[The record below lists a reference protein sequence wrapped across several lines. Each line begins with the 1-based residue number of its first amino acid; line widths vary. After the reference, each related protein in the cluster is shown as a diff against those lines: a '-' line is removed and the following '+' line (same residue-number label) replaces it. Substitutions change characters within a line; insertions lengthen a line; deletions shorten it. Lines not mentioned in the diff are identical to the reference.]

1 MRHQNVA
8 LIGGSGFIG
17 SHLVNALVDLGKNVR
32 IATRRRS
39 NAAHLTLLPVDV
51 LETDVHDPVKLA
63 AFVAEADAVIN
74 LVGVLHGRRG
84 DPYGPE
90 FARAHVELPR
100 KIAAACEAKGVRR
113 LIHMSAIGADAEG
126 PSMYLRSKGD
136 GEKLVRESGLDWTIF
151 RSSVVFGPEDNLLN
165 QFAFLQRIFPVIPLA
180 CADAQFQ
187 PVFVGD
193 VAKAIVN
200 VLDLDAANRMTYE
213 LAGPGVYTLAELV
226 RFAGATIGRRAR
238 IIKLPDSLGRLQAM
252 TLEMAP
258 GEPLMS
264 RDNLDSMRTPSIASG
279 PLAPELGI
287 GEPASIEAI
296 APLYLTGN
304 SPRSRFNT
312 FRATAHR

>member
-1 MRHQNVA
+1 MQHQNVA
-8 LIGGSGFIG
+8 IIGGSGFIG

-51 LETDVHDPVKLA
+51 LETDVHDPIKLA

-74 LVGVLHGRRG
+74 LVGVLQGRRG

-100 KIAAACEAKGVRR
+100 KIVAACAAKGVRR
-113 LIHMSAIGADAEG
+113 LIHMSAIGADSEG

-136 GEKLVRESGLDWTIF
+136 GEKQVRESGLDWTIF

-165 QFAFLQRIFPVIPLA
+165 QFAFLERLFPVIPLA
-180 CADAQFQ
+180 CADAEFQ

-200 VLDLDAANRMTYE
+200 VLDLDAANRMVYE
-213 LAGPGVYTLAELV
+213 LAGPAVYTLAELV
-226 RFAGATIGRRAR
+226 RFAGATIGKHAR
-238 IIKLPDSLGRLQAM
+238 IVKLPESLGRLQAM

-296 APLYLTGN
+296 APLYLTGM

>member
-136 GEKLVRESGLDWTIF
+136 GEKLIRESGLDWTIF

>member
-1 MRHQNVA
+1 MQHQNVA
-8 LIGGSGFIG
+8 IIGGSGFIG

-51 LETDVHDPVKLA
+51 LETDVHDPIKLA

-74 LVGVLHGRRG
+74 LVGVLQGRRG

-100 KIAAACEAKGVRR
+100 KIVAACAAKGVRR

-136 GEKLVRESGLDWTIF
+136 GEKQVRESGLDWTIF

-165 QFAFLQRIFPVIPLA
+165 QFAFLERLFPVIPLA
-180 CADAQFQ
+180 CADAEFQ

-200 VLDLDAANRMTYE
+200 VLDLDAANRMVYE
-213 LAGPGVYTLAELV
+213 LAGPAVYTLAELV
-226 RFAGATIGRRAR
+226 RFAGATIGKHAR
-238 IIKLPDSLGRLQAM
+238 IVKLPESLGRLQAM

>member
-136 GEKLVRESGLDWTIF
+136 GERAVHASSMLASTIF
-151 RSSVVFGPEDNLLN
+151 RPSVVFGPEDAFLN
-165 QFAFLQRIFPVIPLA
+165 KFAFLQRMFPVIPLA
-180 CADAQFQ
+180 KPNARFQ
-187 PVFVGD
+187 PIFVGD

-200 VLDLDAANRMTYE
+200 VLDLDASTGRTYE
-213 LAGPGVYTLAELV
+213 LGGPSVYTLEALV
-226 RFAGATIGRRAR
+226 EYCGDVIGKHAR
-238 IIKLPDSLGRLQAM
+238 IIRLPDSLARLQA
-252 TLEMAP
+252 LSFELAP
-258 GEPLMS
+258 GEPVIS
-264 RDNLDSMRTPSIASG
+264 RDNLDSMKIDAVLSA
-279 PLAPELGI
+279 PLAPELDI
-287 GEPASIEAI
+287 EPASIETI
-296 APLYLTGN
+296 APVYLTG
-304 SPRSRFNT
+304 SSFRSRFNA
-312 FRATAHR
+312 FRASAGR

>member
-17 SHLVNALVDLGKNVR
+17 SHLVNALVDLGKTVR
-32 IATRRRS
+32 IATRRRA

-51 LETDVHDPVKLA
+51 IEADVHDPSQLA

-74 LVGVLHGRRG
+74 LVGILQGHRG

-90 FARAHVELPR
+90 FAKAHVELPR
-100 KIAAACEAKGVRR
+100 KIVAACEAKGVRR
-113 LIHMSAIGADAEG
+113 LLHMSAIGADSGG
-126 PSMYLRSKGD
+126 PSMYLRSRGD
-136 GEKLVRESGLDWTIF
+136 GEKVIRDSALATTIF

-165 QFAFLQRIFPVIPLA
+165 QFAFLERMFPVIPLA
-180 CADAQFQ
+180 CADALFQ

-200 VLDLDAANRMTYE
+200 VLDLDAANGRVFE
-213 LAGPGVYTLAELV
+213 LAGPQVYTLAELM
-226 RFAGATIGRRAR
+226 RFSGATIGKHAK

-252 TLEMAP
+252 TLEMVP
-258 GEPLMS
+258 GEPVMS
-264 RDNLDSMRTPSIASG
+264 RDNLDSMKTPSIASG

-287 GEPASIEAI
+287 DEPASIEDI
-296 APLYLTGN
+296 APMSLTGN
-304 SPRSRFNT
+304 SPRSRFNA

>member
-1 MRHQNVA
+1 MQHQNVA
-8 LIGGSGFIG
+8 IIGGSGFIG

-51 LETDVHDPVKLA
+51 LETDVHDPIKLA

-74 LVGVLHGRRG
+74 LVGVLQGRRG

-100 KIAAACEAKGVRR
+100 KIVAACAAKGVRR
-113 LIHMSAIGADAEG
+113 LIHMSAIGADSEG

-136 GEKLVRESGLDWTIF
+136 GEKQVRESGLDWTIF

-165 QFAFLQRIFPVIPLA
+165 QFAFLERLFPVIPLA
-180 CADAQFQ
+180 CANAEFQ

-200 VLDLDAANRMTYE
+200 VLDLDAANRMVYE
-213 LAGPGVYTLAELV
+213 LAGPAVYTLAELV
-226 RFAGATIGRRAR
+226 RFAGATIGKHAR
-238 IIKLPDSLGRLQAM
+238 IVKLPESLGRLQAM

-264 RDNLDSMRTPSIASG
+264 RDNLDSMKTPSIASG

-296 APLYLTGN
+296 APLYLTGM

>member
-17 SHLVNALVDLGKNVR
+17 SHLVNALVDLGKTVR
-32 IATRRRS
+32 IATRRRA

-51 LETDVHDPVKLA
+51 IEADVHDPSQLA

-74 LVGVLHGRRG
+74 LVGILQGHRG

-100 KIAAACEAKGVRR
+100 KIVAACEAKGVRR
-113 LIHMSAIGADAEG
+113 LLHMSAIGADSGG
-126 PSMYLRSKGD
+126 PSMYLRSRGD
-136 GEKLVRESGLDWTIF
+136 GEKVIRDSALATTIF

-165 QFAFLQRIFPVIPLA
+165 QFAFLERMFPVIPLA
-180 CADAQFQ
+180 CADALFQ

-200 VLDLDAANRMTYE
+200 VLDLDAANGRVFE
-213 LAGPGVYTLAELV
+213 LAGPQVYTLAELM
-226 RFAGATIGRRAR
+226 RFSGATIGKHAK

-252 TLEMAP
+252 TLEMVP
-258 GEPLMS
+258 GEPVMS
-264 RDNLDSMRTPSIASG
+264 RDNLDSMKTPSIASG

-287 GEPASIEAI
+287 DEPASIEDI
-296 APLYLTGN
+296 APMYLTGN
-304 SPRSRFNT
+304 SPRSRFNA

>member
-1 MRHQNVA
+1 MQHQNVA
-8 LIGGSGFIG
+8 IIGGSGFIG

-32 IATRRRS
+32 IATRRRA

-51 LETDVHDPVKLA
+51 IETDVHDPIKLA

-74 LVGVLHGRRG
+74 LVGVLQGRRG

-100 KIAAACEAKGVRR
+100 KIVAACAAKGVRR

-136 GEKLVRESGLDWTIF
+136 GEKQVRESGLDWTIF

-165 QFAFLQRIFPVIPLA
+165 QFAFLERLFPVIPLA
-180 CADAQFQ
+180 CADAEFQ

-200 VLDLDAANRMTYE
+200 VLDLDAANRMVYE
-213 LAGPGVYTLAELV
+213 LAGPAVYTLAELV
-226 RFAGATIGRRAR
+226 RFAGATIGKHAR
-238 IIKLPDSLGRLQAM
+238 IVKLPESLGRLQAM

-264 RDNLDSMRTPSIASG
+264 RDNLDSMKTPSVASG

-296 APLYLTGN
+296 APLYLTGM